1 MFENKGLF
9 HSLVQHCSD
18 IITILKTDGTIIFQ
32 STSIRRLLGYEPDEL
47 IGKNAFQMVNPDDLP
62 RVMDAFTQ
70 VVQTPLAHLSV
81 EYKFKH
87 KDGSWRMLESTGSN
101 QLNNASIAGI
111 VVNSRDITKRSEV
124 EELLQRAVKR
134 AEDEKAKSEA
144 IIAAIGDGIS
154 IQDRSFKVLYQNRIH
169 KQIVEGDKSGEHC
182 YAAYANNDRVCEE
195 CPLALSF
202 EDGEI
207 HTLEK
212 RAHREEGI
220 LYIEIKASPIRDG
233 DGNIIGGI
241 EVVRDITERKVV
253 QERLQES
260 EERFRRIFDDGPLG
274 IIISDPNCRVLKVN
288 RAFCEML
295 GCSEEEV
302 VGRSIGELAHP
313 EDRENS
319 DTLSA
324 LALKG
329 EIPLFRM
336 ENRYVRKN
344 GESFWVNLT
353 ATVIKNRRGKVIYVI
368 GMIEDITS
376 RKAAEQE
383 REQLISRLKEALANI
398 RTLKGLLPMCAW
410 CKNIRD
416 DEGYWRRV
424 EDYIKKRTDASFTHG
439 ICPQCLK
446 KLDPETYQLLLG
458 KVESP

>member
-1 MFENKGLF
+1 MFENKGLCN
-9 HSLVQHCSD
+9 SLIEHCSD

-47 IGKNAFQMVNPDDLP
+47 IGKNAFQMVSPDDLP
-62 RVMDAFTQ
+62 RVMDAFTR
-70 VVQTPLAHLSV
+70 VVQTPSAHLSV
-81 EYKFKH
+81 EYRFRH

-101 QLNNASIAGI
+101 QLNNPSIAGI
-111 VVNSRDITKRSEV
+111 VVNSRDITKRNEI

-144 IIAAIGDGIS
+144 IVAAIGDGIS

-182 YAAYANNDRVCEE
+182 YAAYANSDRVCEE

-212 RAHREEGI
+212 RAYREEGI
-220 LYIEIKASPIRDG
+220 LYVEIKASPIRDG
-233 DGNIIGGI
+233 DGSIIGGI

-260 EERFRRIFDDGPLG
+260 EERFRSIFDDGPLG
-274 IIISDPNCRVLKVN
+274 MIISDPNHRVLKVN

-295 GCSEEEV
+295 GYSEEEV
-302 VGRSIGELAHP
+302 VGRGIEELTFP
-313 EDRENS
+313 EDIK
-319 DTLSA
+319 
-324 LALKG
+324 KG
-329 EIPLFRM
+329 ENPAAQALRGESPLFRL
-336 ENRYVRKN
+336 EKRFVRKN

-353 ATVIKNRRGKVIYVI
+353 ATVIKDRRGKVLYAI
-368 GMIEDITS
+368 GMIEEITN

-383 REQLISRLKEALANI
+383 REQLISRLKEAVANI

-446 KLDPETYQLLLG
+446 KLDPEIYQEILG
-458 KVESP
+458 KADHV

>member
-1 MFENKGLF
+1 
-9 HSLVQHCSD
+9 
-18 IITILKTDGTIIFQ
+18 
-32 STSIRRLLGYEPDEL
+32 
-47 IGKNAFQMVNPDDLP
+47 MVDPDDLP

-81 EYKFKH
+81 EYRFKH

-111 VVNSRDITKRSEV
+111 VVNSRDITKRNEV

-134 AEDEKAKSEA
+134 SEDEKAKSEA
-144 IIAAIGDGIS
+144 IVAAIGDGIS
-154 IQDRSFKVLYQNRIH
+154 VQDRSFKVLYQNRIH

-182 YAAYANNDRVCEE
+182 YSAYAKNDRVCEE

-212 RAHREEGI
+212 KAYREEGI
-220 LYIEIKASPIRDG
+220 LYVEIKASPIRDADG
-233 DGNIIGGI
+233 DIIGGI
-241 EVVRDITERKVV
+241 EVVRDITERKLF

-260 EERFRRIFDDGPLG
+260 EDRFRRIFDDGPLG
-274 IIISDPNCRVLKVN
+274 IIISDPNHRVLKVN

-295 GCSEEEV
+295 GYAEEEV
-302 VGRSIGELAHP
+302 VGLSIEELTYP
-313 EDRENS
+313 EDIEKSKN
-319 DTLSA
+319 LSA
-324 LALKG
+324 QALTG
-329 EIPLFRM
+329 EIPFFRL
-336 ENRYVRKN
+336 EKRFVRKN

-353 ATVIKNRRGKVIYVI
+353 ATVIKDRKGKVLYAI
-368 GMIEDITS
+368 GMIEEITN

-383 REQLISRLKEALANI
+383 REQLISRLKEAIANI
-398 RTLKGLLPMCAW
+398 RTLTGLLPMCAW
-410 CKNIRD
+410 CKKIRD

-446 KLDPETYQLLLG
+446 KLAPETYQLLLG